1 MEIYKIEDYKKNRK
15 LVYLEE
21 GTPAFCL
28 YKKEIEQ
35 FALEEGKEIEAGVYD
50 ELISLLSKRA
60 RERCLYLL
68 DDMSRT
74 EYQLRSRLKDGFYPE
89 EAVENA
95 ISYCKEK
102 HYIDDRDY
110 AERYV
115 SIKSDTLSVC
125 MIKRKLL
132 EKGISREI
140 ISEVLED
147 SDITEADTVRR
158 LIQRKYGDISG
169 YDDEQKQKLIRRLL
183 SRGFGYDSI
192 KKAVERDI

>member
-74 EYQLRSRLKDGFYPE
+74 EYQLRSRLKEGFYPE

-95 ISYCKEK
+95 ISYCKGK

-125 MIKRKLL
+125 MIKRKLM

>member
-125 MIKRKLL
+125 MIKRKLM